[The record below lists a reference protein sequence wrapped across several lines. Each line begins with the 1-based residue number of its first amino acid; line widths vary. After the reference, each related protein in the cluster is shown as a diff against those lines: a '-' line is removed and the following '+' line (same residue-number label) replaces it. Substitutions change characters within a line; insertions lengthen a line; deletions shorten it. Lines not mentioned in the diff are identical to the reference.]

1 MRVLSLGLSYCLLS
15 VRNHLP
21 SSLLTAVAFHVVVHP
36 RACSCIQFH
45 TCTLQPER
53 VRKERKE
60 KKRKEREEAGEH
72 TSGGHNLRLS
82 GYCIEWVV
90 VHRNVLYNRI
100 PTPPKKK
107 INTLFVYY
115 YWWLGKTYLDMLG
128 YTHHMAPVAL
138 RERQESDS
146 EFHLHLQGATHTMPS
161 AWRYGGRQG

>member
-60 KKRKEREEAGEH
+60 KKRKEKKGKRRGNTQVVAT
-72 TSGGHNLRLS
+72 TSACQGTVLS
-82 GYCIEWVV
+82 GLLSTATSCTTVFP
-90 VHRNVLYNRI
+90 R
-100 PTPPKKK
+100 PPKKK
-107 INTLFVYY
+107 SILCLFIII
-115 YWWLGKTYLDMLG
+115 
-128 YTHHMAPVAL
+128 
-138 RERQESDS
+138 
-146 EFHLHLQGATHTMPS
+146 
-161 AWRYGGRQG
+161 GGWARRTWTC